1 MIRFTVFPRLRIL
14 PHQKANPYIRDFVA
28 ALEQEKVSQV
38 VNPPHKNPL
47 FSLLPPK
54 RWGDVFIFNWFE
66 SIPDSKYGPLQS
78 VVAVCFVIL
87 LKLCGRKIVWV
98 LHNKKPHAG
107 GHARLKKF
115 LTRFIAQ
122 KSDLILTHATE
133 GVKNDLI
140 HDCSGL

>member
-28 ALEQEKVSQV
+28 ALEQENVSQV

-98 LHNKKPHAG
+98 LHNKSLMLEAM
-107 GHARLKKF
+107 
-115 LTRFIAQ
+115 
-122 KSDLILTHATE
+122 
-133 GVKNDLI
+133 
-140 HDCSGL
+140 HD

>member
-28 ALEQEKVSQV
+28 ALEQENVSQV

-66 SIPDSKYGPLQS
+66 SIPDFKYGPLQS

-107 GHARLKKF
+107 GM
-115 LTRFIAQ
+115 
-122 KSDLILTHATE
+122 
-133 GVKNDLI
+133 
-140 HDCSGL
+140 HD